1 MYPNKRQW
9 MGKEERGSRKK
20 KESQIKMDGKLRRQ
34 VLEDIRRL

>member
-20 KESQIKMDGKLRRQ
+20 KEKGESNQNGWKTQ
-34 VLEDIRRL
+34 TASIRRY